1 MLLKYFSSEL
11 NQLINVKSTTSLQ
24 IANMNTVSFKEPA
37 VVKLGLKSKVQ
48 NSGKAFIAAITV
60 TLILFTSVPRFV
72 NAQLGSS
79 SKPTNQVFLSHG
91 EQKNLETNSPS
102 TGAPPMNFIDSFQ
115 KSIDNASSTE
125 ISSITMNPIE
135 LANLRSK
142 LEDQIFVSK
151 KGEKELLWPSFPRIW
166 TERSL
171 IEQRTINLGNT
182 VSINPFSVGLK
193 LKRALSNQ
201 YSLKTTFVLIS
212 SDKPNDPKIYESNGG
227 QYPIV
232 RNIFKMGSDHLVYP
246 NIEANF
252 PIVGFCSFEAKYT
265 NETQVQTGVSVLT
278 FNLDQ
283 ENINSEPVSYYVTSK
298 LFQVSDKISIKH
310 YLRSVCGQIFKQKI
324 EQKVIEDFAK
334 IKHEM
339 EFQLN
344 LDALNLE
351 DGLCQ
356 PATVSDALQT
366 EESDDSCNTWHETK
380 FSSMIT
386 ARTIA
391 RCKYDDHKKNY
402 YCVLRSKENRTCPI
416 YWDSKSKSY
425 ETNLAKTRKSAISAT
440 SGYYEFPCDTENG
453 FQCKFTDNPI
463 FLFNVPFISGRG
475 VCTRVSK

>member
-1 MLLKYFSSEL
+1 
-11 NQLINVKSTTSLQ
+11 
-24 IANMNTVSFKEPA
+24 
-37 VVKLGLKSKVQ
+37 VVEIGLKNKVLNGEQ
-48 NSGKAFIAAITV
+48 AFLGAFAV
-60 TLILFTSVPRFV
+60 TLILFTSVPRLV

-91 EQKNLETNSPS
+91 DQKTTEQNSPN
-102 TGAPPMNFIDSFQ
+102 TGAPPMNYIDSFQ
-115 KSIDNASSTE
+115 KSVDSASATE
-125 ISSITMNPIE
+125 INSVTMNPKD

-142 LEDQIFVSK
+142 LEDQIFVSR

-182 VSINPFSVGLK
+182 VSINPFSIGLK

-201 YSLKTTFVLIS
+201 YFLKTTFVLIS
-212 SDKPNDPKIYESNGG
+212 SDKPNDPKLYETNGG
-227 QYPIV
+227 QYPII

-246 NIEANF
+246 NIEDNF

-356 PATVSDALQT
+356 PSTVSTVPQT
-366 EESDDSCNTWHETK
+366 EESDDSCITWHETK
-380 FSSMIT
+380 FSPVIA

-391 RCKYDDHKKNY
+391 RCKYDDFKKNY
-402 YCVLRSKENRTCPI
+402 YCILRSKENKTCPI

-425 ETNLAKTRKSAISAT
+425 ETNLAKAKKTAISAT
-440 SGYYEFPCDTENG
+440 SGYFEFPCDIENG

-463 FLFNVPFISGRG
+463 FLFNIPFITGRG